1 MFKPLLFWG
10 YPLHATKSIP
20 NQYTF
25 WFPKVKI
32 EPLFL
37 FFVIH
42 INNNAFMFYLPYVY
56 LSLLKVE
63 HSFPHSPILSP
74 KALGFTEMV

>member
-1 MFKPLLFWG
+1 
-10 YPLHATKSIP
+10 
-20 NQYTF
+20 
-25 WFPKVKI
+25 
-32 EPLFL
+32 
-37 FFVIH
+37 
-42 INNNAFMFYLPYVY
+42 MFYLPYVY